1 MKKPVKKNK
10 LSRNKIYLLSGTA
23 VLFLLFLWY
32 VISGLPGLEELENP
46 DPHFATKVYSVDGE
60 LVGQFYIEN
69 RIETDIDSLPKHLI
83 DALIATE
90 DRKFYDHWGVDLDR
104 FIKAMIKNVFTFSRE
119 GASTITQQLA
129 KNLYQLKG
137 ARENLFDTG
146 VRKLREW
153 FTAIQI
159 ERTFTKKEI
168 LELYL
173 NISYFG
179 KGAYGVETAAQIYF
193 DKKASEL
200 SVTESALLIAI
211 LKSSVYYDPERR
223 PESAKQRR
231 NVVMYNMV
239 QQQVLSQA
247 EYQKLKEEPVIL
259 ARGQKV
265 NIKTVAPHFLEYI
278 RQEMQ
283 QLIAEKRISAD
294 LYRDGLTIYTT
305 LDYQMQVIA
314 NKVAKEH
321 LIEYQQ
327 LFNKNW
333 KWERN
338 QSLLN
343 SLIERAA
350 KNSTLYRT
358 AESDQEKRRI
368 LTLLKSDPEFVD
380 SVKKAEATM
389 QVGFVVTDPSSGEI
403 RAMVGGENQDFLY
416 GLNHVTQIRRQPG
429 SSFKPLVYAVAVDN
443 GCSPEQLFEN
453 TPFEYEGWSPRN
465 SDGEYGGTMT
475 LREALARSINVVA
488 GRLTTSDYAPPKQ
501 VVKLAKDM
509 GINSDLRAFPSIALG
524 TSEITPLEL
533 AGAYGTI
540 ANGGVYMRP
549 FSILRVEDRNGIVI
563 YEPKLQKKNALSPR
577 TAAIV
582 VDMMQDVVNWGTGA
596 GVRRHFHRPAAGKT
610 GTTQDFSDA
619 WFGGFTP
626 QLLGVV
632 WVGFD
637 DHRVKFSGWYGQGA
651 KAAMPVWAKFMAETY
666 KTLNLPLKYFDVP
679 SGVSYAEFCKYAVS
693 QGTPQL
699 ANETCP
705 EVVSDII
712 DDENPP
718 GQCVYHPGPPRRAG
732 MQADTQNKN
741 TSGGSGW

>member
-1 MKKPVKKNK
+1 MNRPIKKKKS
-10 LSRNKIYLLSGTA
+10 SRTKIYLLSGA
-23 VLFLLFLWY
+23 ALLSILFIWY

-60 LVGQFYIEN
+60 PVGQFYIEN
-69 RIETDIDSLPKHLI
+69 RIETDIDSLPKYLI

-179 KGAYGVETAAQIYF
+179 KGAFGVETAAQIYF
-193 DKKASEL
+193 DKKANEL
-200 SVTESALLIAI
+200 SLSESALLIAI
-211 LKSSVYYDPERR
+211 LKSSVYYDPERK
-223 PESAKQRR
+223 PENAKRRR

-239 QQQVLSQA
+239 QQEMLSDFQ
-247 EYQKLKEEPVIL
+247 YQKLKEEPIVL

-283 QLIAEKRISAD
+283 QLIADKRISAD

-305 LDYQMQVIA
+305 LDYQMQLIA
-314 NKVAKEH
+314 NRVSKEH
-321 LIEYQQ
+321 LAEYQE

-333 KWERN
+333 KWDKN
-338 QSLLN
+338 KSLLN
-343 SLIERAA
+343 SLIERAI
-350 KNSTLYRT
+350 KNSTLYRSSET
-358 AESDQEKRRI
+358 DQDKQRI
-368 LTLLKSDPEFVD
+368 MTLLKSDPEFID
-380 SVKKAEATM
+380 SVKNAEATV

-403 RAMVGGENQDFLY
+403 RAMVGGQNQEFLY

-429 SSFKPLVYAVAVDN
+429 SSFKPIVYAVAVDN

-453 TPFEYEGWSPRN
+453 APFEYEGWSPRN
-465 SDGEYGGTMT
+465 SDGKYGDSLT
-475 LREALARSINVVA
+475 LREALARSVNIIA
-488 GRLTTSDYAPPKQ
+488 GKLTTSEYAPPKQ
-501 VVKLAKDM
+501 VVRLAKDM

-540 ANGGVYMRP
+540 ANGGVFMRP
-549 FSILRVEDRNGIVI
+549 FSILRVEDRNGIII
-563 YEPKLQKKNALSPR
+563 YEPKLQKKNALSAR

-596 GVRRHFHRPAAGKT
+596 GARRHFHRPAAGKT
-610 GTTQDFSDA
+610 GTTQDYSDA

-651 KAAMPVWAKFMAETY
+651 KAAMPIWAKFMADTY
-666 KTLNLPLKYFDVP
+666 KTLNLPLKYFDIP
-679 SGVSYAEFCKYAVS
+679 TGVSYAEFCKYAVS
-693 QGTPQL
+693 QGTPAL

-705 EVVSDII
+705 EVISDII

-718 GQCVYHPGPPRRAG
+718 GQCGYHPGPPRRSG
-732 MQADTQNKN
+732 GRIESSDKN
-741 TSGGSGW
+741 SSGGSGW

>member
-1 MKKPVKKNK
+1 MNKAVKKKNPGHKK
-10 LSRNKIYLLSGTA
+10 LYIFSGIV

-32 VISGLPGLEELENP
+32 VVSGLPGLEELENP

-83 DALIATE
+83 EALIATE

-104 FIKAMIKNVFTFSRE
+104 FVKAMVKNIFTFSRE

-137 ARENLFDTG
+137 AKENLFDTG

-193 DKKASEL
+193 NKKADEL
-200 SVTESALLIAI
+200 TVPESALLIAL
-211 LKSSVYYDPERR
+211 LKSSVFYDPEKR
-223 PESAKQRR
+223 PERAKQRR
-231 NVVMYNMV
+231 NIVMYNMV
-239 QQQVLSQA
+239 QQEVLSSS
-247 EYQKLKEEPVIL
+247 EYEKFKREPIVL

-265 NIKTVAPHFLEYI
+265 NLKTVAPHFLEYI

-283 QLIAEKRISAD
+283 QLIADKRISAD

-305 LDYQMQVIA
+305 LDYQMQLIA
-314 NKVAKEH
+314 NKVSKEH
-321 LIEYQQ
+321 LAEYQA

-333 KWERN
+333 KWEKN
-338 QSLLN
+338 NALLKSLV
-343 SLIERAA
+343 ERAA
-350 KNSTLYRT
+350 RNSNLYRS
-358 AESDQEKRRI
+358 AETDSEKQRV
-368 LTLLKSDPEFVD
+368 LNLLKNDPEFVD
-380 SVKKAEATM
+380 SVKIAEATV
-389 QVGFVVTDPSSGEI
+389 QVGFVVTDQSSGEI

-429 SSFKPLVYAVAVDN
+429 SSFKPIVYAVAVDN

-453 TPFEYEGWSPRN
+453 QIFEYEGWSPRN
-465 SDGEYGGTMT
+465 SDGEYGDFMT
-475 LREALARSINVVA
+475 LREALARSVNVIA

-501 VVKLAKDM
+501 VVQLAKDM
-509 GINSDLRAFPSIALG
+509 GINSELRAFPSIALG

-540 ANGGVYMRP
+540 ANGGIYMKP

-563 YEPKLQKKNALSPR
+563 YETRPQKKNVLSPR

-596 GVRRHFHRPAAGKT
+596 GARRYFHRPAAGKT
-610 GTTQDFSDA
+610 GTTQAYSDA

-651 KAAMPVWAKFMAETY
+651 KAAMPIWAKFMAETY
-666 KTLNLPLKYFDVP
+666 KTLNLPLKYFDIP
-679 SGVSYAEFCKYAVS
+679 SGVAYAEFCKYAVS
-693 QGTPQL
+693 QGVPAL

-705 EVVSDII
+705 EVISDII
-712 DDENPP
+712 DTENPP
-718 GQCVYHPGPPRRAG
+718 EQCIFHPGPPRRPG
-732 MQADTQNKN
+732 GQADTQNKN